1 MNTEIVLEMQDIV
14 KDFPGLRANDHI
26 SLQLHR
32 GEILALLGENGAGK
46 STLMNILMGIYRADS
61 GRILIQG
68 KPVQIKGPRDAN
80 ELGIGMVHQHFKL
93 VHNFTVTENIV
104 LGLEPGSPFHM
115 NLKGA
120 QARVKALSETYGME
134 IDPTAR
140 IEKITVGMQQRTE
153 ILKMLYRDAD
163 ILVFDEPTA
172 VLMPRE
178 IDELMQIIR
187 NLARQGKSI
196 ILITHKLKEI
206 KQTADR
212 CVIIRR
218 GAVVDTVSV
227 ADTSSQEMADKMVG
241 RQVSF
246 HLEKE
251 AQKPGPCILRVEGLN
266 VKNTLGSLGLKD
278 FSFEVHQGEIVGI
291 AGVDGNGQTELVE
304 AITGLRPACG
314 GRIWLDGQEITGLP
328 VSERIR
334 AGLSHVPED
343 RQRRGLVMDFSL
355 EDNLILGSSTWKP
368 FACKGLLQREAIR
381 SHAREIIQRFD
392 VRSSEG
398 AESRAASLSG
408 GNQQKAIVGREIE
421 KPHKLLIAVQP
432 TRGMDVGSI
441 EYIRKRLLEERKN
454 GKAVL
459 LVSLELDEVLQLSDR
474 IIAVN
479 NGRLI
484 GELSQA
490 EATESN
496 VGLMMAG
503 VALREGQNG

>member
-1 MNTEIVLEMQDIV
+1 MRDIV

-26 SLQLHR
+26 SLQLHK

-46 STLMNILMGIYRADS
+46 TTLMNILMGIYRADS
-61 GRILIQG
+61 GQILLRG
-68 KPVQIKGPRDAN
+68 KPVQIKGPRNAN

-104 LGLEPGSPFHM
+104 LGMEPGNPFYM
-115 NLKGA
+115 SLKGA
-120 QARVKALSETYGME
+120 EERVKKLSETYGME
-134 IDPTAR
+134 IDPKAR
-140 IEKITVGMQQRTE
+140 IEEITVGMQQRTE

-178 IDELMQIIR
+178 IEELMQIIR
-187 NLARQGKSI
+187 GLARQGKSI

-206 KQTADR
+206 KQAADR

-218 GAVVDTVSV
+218 GKVVDTVSV
-227 ADTSSQEMADKMVG
+227 AETSSQEMADKMVG

-246 HLEKE
+246 QLEKE
-251 AQKPGPCILRVEGLN
+251 KQTPGPCVLKVEGLS
-266 VKNTLGSLGLKD
+266 VKNNLGSLGLKD

-314 GRIWLDGQEITGLP
+314 GRIWLDGQEITSLP
-328 VSERIR
+328 VSDRIR
-334 AGLSHVPED
+334 IGLSHVPED
-343 RQRRGLVMDFSL
+343 RQRRGLIMDFSL
-355 EDNLILGSSTWKP
+355 EDNLILGSSTQEP
-368 FACKGLLQREAIR
+368 FARKGLLRREAIR
-381 SHAREIIQRFD
+381 ANARQIIEHFD

-398 AESRAASLSG
+398 PVSRAASLSG

-441 EYIRKRLLEERKN
+441 EYIRKRLLEERKS

-459 LVSLELDEVLQLSDR
+459 LVSLELDEVLQMSDR

-484 GELSQA
+484 GEISQE

-503 VALREGQNG
+503 VALGEGQNG